1 MILHSATAMVVGLTK
16 DFLSRLSC
24 MWVGGEGERDGHL
37 SFLVKG
43 ICLARFECQ
52 HMVVKK
58 RTFSKVEK
66 TKEKITGNASAR
78 MSGNSFFLAVCIL
91 GIYGSFLTWAVLQ
104 ERISTTPYGSDM
116 RVFRASHAI
125 NVVQSFLAFLVG
137 YAYIHYKSR
146 GTGESLKILP
156 KNSDLIKSYSI
167 VAVCQTLSSPL
178 SYASLRYVDYIT
190 VLLAKSC
197 KLVPVML
204 VHLLL
209 HRTKFPTYKYVVVA
223 FVTIGV
229 SLFSIY
235 QPDTAKKAAK
245 DVISAAESWGFLL
258 LGSSLFL
265 DGLCNTT
272 QDRMFTAYRGTGEI
286 SGPQMMVL
294 LNTLT
299 SIFSFV
305 GVFVSGQF
313 EEVMFFARN
322 HPELI
327 RDLVLYGLCGAIGQ
341 VFIYLTLEHFGSLV
355 LVTTTVTRKMI
366 SMLLSVVMF
375 NHKLTAMQWFG
386 VSMVFGGIAGEALY
400 KQLKKN

>member
-1 MILHSATAMVVGLTK
+1 MRAGLAVN
-16 DFLSRLSC
+16 S
-24 MWVGGEGERDGHL
+24 
-37 SFLVKG
+37 
-43 ICLARFECQ
+43 
-52 HMVVKK
+52 MVVKK
-58 RTFSKVEK
+58 RTLSKVEK
-66 TKEKITGNASAR
+66 KKGKHSAGLPARIPGNTL
-78 MSGNSFFLAVCIL
+78 FLVVCIL

-116 RVFRASHAI
+116 RIFPASHAI
-125 NVVQSFLAFLVG
+125 NAVQSFFGFLVG
-137 YAYIHYKSR
+137 YAFIRLKSR
-146 GTGESLKILP
+146 GAGESPRIVP
-156 KNSDLIKSYSI
+156 RSSDLIKSYSI

-178 SYASLRYVDYIT
+178 SYASLRYVDFIT

-204 VHLLL
+204 VHFVL
-209 HRTKFPTYKYVVVA
+209 HRTKFPVYKYVVVA

-235 QPDTAKKAAK
+235 QPEATRKTAKGI
-245 DVISAAESWGFLL
+245 VSSERSWGFVL
-258 LGSSLFL
+258 LGISIFL

-272 QDRMFTAYRGTGEI
+272 QDRMFSAHRGSSEI

-299 SIFSFV
+299 SLFSFI
-305 GVFVSGQF
+305 GVFVSGQL
-313 EEVMFFARN
+313 EEVLFFAHN
-322 HPELI
+322 HPVLI
-327 RDLVLYGLCGAIGQ
+327 RDLVLYGFCGAIGQ

-355 LVTTTVTRKMI
+355 LVTTTVTRKMV

-375 NHKLTAMQWFG
+375 NHKLTFLQWLG

-400 KQLKKN
+400 KQIKK